1 MTKTQRELLAIA
13 YQSAFYAAH
22 AQEIIVTVTAGGL
35 FKVNHDN
42 SPVFLPEWSGNVLGC
57 MSATAVMRSL
67 AIITRDLAL
76 KREREKAKREQ
87 QENLTYT
94 RV

>member
-22 AQEIIVTVTAGGL
+22 AQEIIVTLTAGGL

-42 SPVFLPEWSGNVLGC
+42 SRIFYPEWRRNLGC
-57 MSATAVMRSL
+57 MSATDLLRSL
-67 AIITRDLAL
+67 ATITQDLAL
-76 KREREKAKREQ
+76 KRELEKAKRER
-87 QENLTYT
+87 EGNLTYT